1 MILENGV
8 IRCLTLSTCLSV
20 ACSCSAA
27 GYSPGHATG
36 SDPQPPGGTVDY
48 IVAGV
53 TALGLFVYLIY
64 ALLRPE
70 RF

>member
-1 MILENGV
+1 M
-8 IRCLTLSTCLSV
+8 
-20 ACSCSAA
+20 
-27 GYSPGHATG
+27 
-36 SDPQPPGGTVDY
+36 DY

-53 TALGLFVYLIY
+53 ASLGLFVYLVY

>member
-1 MILENGV
+1 M
-8 IRCLTLSTCLSV
+8 
-20 ACSCSAA
+20 
-27 GYSPGHATG
+27 
-36 SDPQPPGGTVDY
+36 DY

-53 TALGLFVYLIY
+53 TSLFLFAYLIY